1 VDPFG
6 GIVSEAEDDD
16 DDDDDDGPLRGTPID
31 PDITIK
37 IHLPDFDGGTAADDL
52 PCGRVIVVSH
62 VVTGQRI
69 PLPRAADGSCP
80 RRAPTI
86 EESGERG
93 PTPIEFEP
101 AGCLD
106 NHPPTCTH
114 WIQHKIGDESSVH
127 VDTDRCEVVVDEA
140 IGRDEVHRKV
150 LRHLTPLQIDHLLG
164 QPPAPADL
172 TEPEPPS
179 RLEQRDDL

>member
-1 VDPFG
+1 MTTMTMTARYAAPRS
-6 GIVSEAEDDD
+6 IPRS
-16 DDDDDDGPLRGTPID
+16 PSR
-31 PDITIK
+31 
-37 IHLPDFDGGTAADDL
+37 IHLPDFDSGAAADDL
-52 PCGRVIVVSH
+52 PCGRVIVVSG

-80 RRAPTI
+80 RRTPTI
-86 EESGERG
+86 EESAGG
-93 PTPIEFEP
+93 PTPVEFEP
-101 AGCLD
+101 EGCLE

-114 WIQHKIGDESSVH
+114 WIQHKIGYESSVH

-150 LRHLTPLQIDHLLG
+150 LRHATPLQIDHLLG

-179 RLEQRDDL
+179 RLEQRDADL